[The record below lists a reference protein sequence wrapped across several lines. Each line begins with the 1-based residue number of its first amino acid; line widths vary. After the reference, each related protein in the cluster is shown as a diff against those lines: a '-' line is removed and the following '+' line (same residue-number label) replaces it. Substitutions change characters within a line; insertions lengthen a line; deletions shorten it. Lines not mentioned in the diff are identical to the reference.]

1 MLTPGGQPKNL
12 AIGEPLNHPVG
23 ITLAGKQIMVADPHA
38 KSIFSFSTE
47 GEAKIERF
55 YPR

>member
-1 MLTPGGQPKNL
+1 MLSPGGQPKNL

-38 KSIFSFSTE
+38 KSIFSLSTE
-47 GEAKIERF
+47 GESKIERF